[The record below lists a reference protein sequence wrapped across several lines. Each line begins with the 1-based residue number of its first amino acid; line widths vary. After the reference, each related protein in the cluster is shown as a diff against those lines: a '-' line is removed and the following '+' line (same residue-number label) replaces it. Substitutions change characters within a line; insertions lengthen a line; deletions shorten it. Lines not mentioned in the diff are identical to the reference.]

1 MNRNMADHVHEIR
14 QELWGIFLFVAAIWL
29 VFLLDQFLPL
39 EHLGLIPRTLRGIPG
54 IVASTF
60 LHQNLAHI
68 VANSVPLVILLMLLA
83 GSRSDSATVVSG
95 IIVLGGTL
103 LWVFGREARHI
114 GASSLLFGLI
124 TFMIVSGVLER
135 RWQAMIVALVVAVMY
150 GTTLFSGV
158 MPFQPGVS
166 WDGHLFGAVA
176 GVVMAWQLAR
186 ASGKI

>member
-1 MNRNMADHVHEIR
+1 MNNTMANHVHEIR
-14 QELWGIFLFVAAIWL
+14 QEMWGIFLFVGAIWL

-39 EHLGLIPRTLRGIPG
+39 EHLGLVPRTFRGIPG

-60 LHQNLAHI
+60 LHKNLAHI
-68 VANSVPLVILLMLLA
+68 VANSVPLVIFLMLLA

-95 IIVLGGTL
+95 IILIGGVL
-103 LWVFGREARHI
+103 LWVFGRDARHI
-114 GASSLLFGLI
+114 GASGLLFGLI
-124 TFMIVSGVLER
+124 TFMLVSGVLER
-135 RWQAMIVALVVAVMY
+135 RWQAMIVALVVAVLY

-166 WDGHLFGAVA
+166 WEGHLFGAVA